1 LRTVTDNVGEMS
13 HTSKIVDYSDG
24 DDEEEGQEKDGESL
38 LQGGAYL
45 SWHHLNYTVFNRSG
59 LKKKPLQLLHDV
71 SGYVK
76 PGSMLALMVRTPAFH
91 ASLRSDISLTR
102 RRAMHRALRA
112 LASRR

>member
-24 DDEEEGQEKDGESL
+24 DDDEEAQEKAGESL

-45 SWHHLNYTVFNRSG
+45 SWHHLNYTVYNRSG

-76 PGSMLALMVRTPAFH
+76 PGSMLALMVRMLTLY
-91 ASLRSDISLTR
+91 ASLRSGNSLTR
-102 RRAMHRALRA
+102 
-112 LASRR
+112 